1 MNCCPN
7 ILISIPENCL
17 EEFGLLLPISHDRV
31 LILWF
36 HPKSLVSPETFW
48 WSCSDFMITPKITG
62 LTWNCQSHPRT
73 FETYWPPC
81 PTIKEIHDHTLNIP
95 YLDPLTEIAWLSCIV
110 KNPPQVWSSQART
123 SQFRATISGHGMH
136 LPSSRICTSVDPKS
150 WMSPQIPDEPPNLGG
165 GTWLGLS
172 VLENETHEHK
182 ILTSLFTSAE
192 QHRYSVHTMKKR
204 PSLFIPNA
212 GDVPVPFP
220 FVRSGSTFFCW
231 LIQDKLLMGEEG
243 KRRGVTGRRFSWN
256 WNKMELP
263 RFPLIEKDIRLLSI
277 LWRSSVEKHILSGS
291 K

>member
-7 ILISIPENCL
+7 ILISLPENCL

-110 KNPPQVWSSQART
+110 KNPPQVWSSQAWT

-165 GTWLGLS
+165 GHGLDCQCWKMRHMNTRS
-172 VLENETHEHK
+172 WQV
-182 ILTSLFTSAE
+182 SLLLQNSTGTQCTQWRKDPLYLSLM
-192 QHRYSVHTMKKR
+192 QVMYLS
-204 PSLFIPNA
+204 PS
-212 GDVPVPFP
+212 
-220 FVRSGSTFFCW
+220 
-231 LIQDKLLMGEEG
+231 
-243 KRRGVTGRRFSWN
+243 
-256 WNKMELP
+256 
-263 RFPLIEKDIRLLSI
+263 
-277 LWRSSVEKHILSGS
+277 HLSGQGPHFFVG
-291 K
+291 